1 MQLKRCLLT
10 PLLFAQMWI
19 GAGVLPLKTDNI
31 PENTT
36 TVTLKIANI
45 EAVVHSKSED
55 KTVLAFCLSALLIS
69 IVCFGKKYFVNTR
82 ATFKIQKEHIR
93 QYFKSSF
100 LNRSVSKSKN
110 SYYWHFYSALNLTKS
125 A

>member
-10 PLLFAQMWI
+10 PLLFAQMWV
-19 GAGVLPLKTDNI
+19 GASVLPLKANPI
-31 PENTT
+31 QENTT
-36 TVTLKIANI
+36 AVTLRVASI
-45 EAVVHSKSED
+45 EAVVPSKVD
-55 KTVLAFCLSALLIS
+55 NKTVLAFCLLALLVS

-82 ATFKIQKEHIR
+82 VTFKVKKEHIR
-93 QYFKSSF
+93 QYFKNSF

-110 SYYWHFYSALNLTKS
+110 SYYWHFYSALNLIKS